1 MSFKFERL
9 EVWKRSIDWADAL
22 IDIAENLPRNYQ
34 YSLADQLRRA
44 ALSVPTNIAK
54 GSGRDHVKESRYFY
68 RIVKG
73 SLYETVSLLV
83 MIGKPGQLTP
93 VDYKKLYN
101 EANEIAAIL
110 SKLAST

>member
-1 MSFKFERL
+1 
-9 EVWKRSIDWADAL
+9 
-22 IDIAENLPRNYQ
+22 
-34 YSLADQLRRA
+34 
-44 ALSVPTNIAK
+44 
-54 GSGRDHVKESRYFY
+54 VKESRYFY
-68 RIVKG
+68 RIAKG